1 MRNIYSG
8 WLSGNALKLL
18 ACITMFLDHLG
29 AFLFP
34 GVLWLR
40 LVGRIAMPLFAFTLA
55 EGCFFTRS
63 KGRHLALIGG
73 MGLVTSTVASV
84 ATGEV
89 QGDIL
94 ITFALSCLVIGGL
107 DALKQACFSERA
119 RAGRIALSAAALAA
133 VLGGVVWLCCL
144 SGIRIEYGLAG
155 VLLPATVHLFD
166 FRACG
171 ERGEALS
178 AVLYHPVSAILPFAA
193 GLIVLSLV
201 QGWAQWFSLAALL
214 PIAFY
219 SGERGRRQLK
229 YFFYLFYPAH
239 LALLGGIA
247 LFLL

>member
-1 MRNIYSG
+1 M
-8 WLSGNALKLL
+8 
-18 ACITMFLDHLG
+18 
-29 AFLFP
+29 
-34 GVLWLR
+34 
-40 LVGRIAMPLFAFTLA
+40 
-55 EGCFFTRS
+55 
-63 KGRHLALIGG
+63 
-73 MGLVTSTVASV
+73 TSTVASI

-133 VLGGVVWLCCL
+133 VLGGAVWLCCI

-155 VLLPATVHLFD
+155 VLLPVTVHLFD
-166 FRACG
+166 FRSCG

-193 GLIVLSLV
+193 GLIVLSFV

-229 YFFYLFYPAH
+229 YLFYLFYPAH

>member
-1 MRNIYSG
+1 
-8 WLSGNALKLL
+8 
-18 ACITMFLDHLG
+18 MFLDHLG

-63 KGRHLALIGG
+63 KSRHLALIGG
-73 MGLVTSTVASV
+73 MGLVTSTVASI

-107 DALKQACFSERA
+107 DALKQACFSGRA
-119 RAGRIALSAAALAA
+119 RAGCIALSAAALAA
-133 VLGGVVWLCCL
+133 VLGGAVWLCFC
-144 SGIRIEYGLAG
+144 SGIRIEYGLTG
-155 VLLPATVHLFD
+155 VLLAVTVHLFD

-178 AVLYHPVSAILPFAA
+178 AVLYHPVSAILLFAA
-193 GLIVLSLV
+193 GLIVRRAGRSGSPLRRSCPSRSTAASAAAGSSNISSTCFIPRILR
-201 QGWAQWFSLAALL
+201 SSAALR
-214 PIAFY
+214 
-219 SGERGRRQLK
+219 S
-229 YFFYLFYPAH
+229 FFYECCV
-239 LALLGGIA
+239 
-247 LFLL
+247 FLRGTS

>member
-40 LVGRIAMPLFAFTLA
+40 LVGRTAMPLFAFTLA

-63 KGRHLALIGG
+63 KGRHLALIGR
-73 MGLVTSTVASV
+73 MGLVTSTVASI

-119 RAGRIALSAAALAA
+119 RAGRIALSLRRRLRRPWAERFGCAVVRASASSTALRAS
-133 VLGGVVWLCCL
+133 CCL
-144 SGIRIEYGLAG
+144 
-155 VLLPATVHLFD
+155 
-166 FRACG
+166 
-171 ERGEALS
+171 
-178 AVLYHPVSAILPFAA
+178 
-193 GLIVLSLV
+193 
-201 QGWAQWFSLAALL
+201 
-214 PIAFY
+214 
-219 SGERGRRQLK
+219 
-229 YFFYLFYPAH
+229 
-239 LALLGGIA
+239 
-247 LFLL
+247 